1 MLPKMLIG
9 CSAKSY
15 LTLDAG
21 RRWAEQVA
29 NELREKDLSG
39 EGVYI
44 CPPFPLIPLFLEL
57 LEGSGVA
64 VGTQDVSM
72 YPPGPYTGEVSAP
85 LLAELGVRYVMTG
98 HPERR
103 RLFGEGPREFNRK
116 VLVTAEVGMVPI
128 LVVGE
133 PERIGNPGPVLRE
146 QVQAALRDFP
156 AAADLVVAYEPTWAI
171 GQAEPASGDHV
182 VATIARLREII
193 ADFASQ
199 TRILY
204 GGSAKLGTYGDIGA
218 AAGAHLAGLPDGIF
232 LGRGGLEAV
241 SFVQTIEEVRR
252 TGATVRASVST
263 SRP

>member
-1 MLPKMLIG
+1 MLAKMLIG

-15 LTLDAG
+15 LTLDTG
-21 RRWAEQVA
+21 RRWAEEVA
-29 NELREKDLSG
+29 SELRDREMSG

-57 LEGSGVA
+57 LQGSGVE
-64 VGTQDVSM
+64 VGTQDVSI

-133 PERIGNPGPVLRE
+133 PERIRDPGPVLRE
-146 QVQAALRDFP
+146 QVQAALRAFP
-156 AAADLVVAYEPTWAI
+156 EEADLVVAYEPTWAI
-171 GQAEPASGDHV
+171 GQAEPAPGDHV
-182 VATIARLREII
+182 VATIARLRDVVAE
-193 ADFASQ
+193 FASQ
-199 TRILY
+199 ARILY

-218 AAGAHLAGLPDGIF
+218 AAGAAPAGLPDGIF
-232 LGRGGLEAV
+232 LGRGGLDAG

-252 TGATVRASVST
+252 TGTTVRASVPTT
-263 SRP
+263 SC